1 MVSNESMRH
10 WKWRLWLPGVL
21 GCATAGLM
29 AWERANARVIAS
41 MGMAWDT
48 GAPMW
53 PYQTPEILL
62 AILNAPAYFIAAPVW
77 RTFSL
82 NSAEQRH
89 PVLLV
94 ASVALWFIVGR
105 AIDDRRRG
113 RKRTLMPLWLR
124 LLVVMAAGAV
134 AYVGAREVF
143 DGAVWWSKYG
153 ELHIARILILV
164 RIVSFVP
171 WCLAVGTIAAW
182 TMFRWRTI

>member
-29 AWERANARVIAS
+29 AWEQANARVIAS

-62 AILNAPAYFIAAPVW
+62 AILNAPAYIIAAPVW
-77 RTFSL
+77 WTFNL

-89 PVLLV
+89 PVLLI
-94 ASVALWFIVGR
+94 ASVALWFFVGR
-105 AIDDRRRG
+105 AIDDRRRAT
-113 RKRTLMPLWLR
+113 KRMPVRLWLR
-124 LLVVMAAGAV
+124 LLFVIVAGAAV
-134 AYVGAREVF
+134 YVGARQVF
-143 DGAVWWSKYG
+143 DGAAWWSKYG
-153 ELHIARILILV
+153 EFHVASILILV
-164 RIVSFVP
+164 RIVSFAP
-171 WCLAVGTIAAW
+171 WCLAVGTIGAW
-182 TMFRWRTI
+182 TLSRWSKC